1 MMKPK
6 PFIMEILDKVLGF
19 PKEINGKLPLNHW
32 NETVENSE
40 SSLSGWIGKLLHIGA
55 LALLLLFIYEII
67 KGGFSVMNPE
77 FGEVSALTIVGSI
90 LSMLIFLYMAFPMS
104 QFIRSAG
111 DRLANSSSG
120 IIEFLF
126 KDCAIELLKVLGYGA
141 ALIAFTNSLVGL
153 VSFALDAGV
162 FHYAFMSWGATGA
175 AMIGDFLNSLG
186 DMTPIGGGFVDLKD
200 MVTSVNGNGEEGYY
214 MWEFTNVIASF
225 LNPIFILIS
234 LFVSIAIYLFIYE
247 VASRFI
253 SWVKSPAIPIK
264 MT

>member
-1 MMKPK
+1 
-6 PFIMEILDKVLGF
+6 MEILDKVLGF

-40 SSLSGWIGKLLHIGA
+40 SSLSGWIGKLFHIGA
-55 LALLLLFIYEII
+55 LALLLLFVYEII
-67 KGGFSVMNPE
+67 KGGFSSMENAS
-77 FGEVSALTIVGSI
+77 GLSIVGSI

-104 QFIRSAG
+104 QFLRSAG
-111 DRLANSSSG
+111 DRLSNSSSG

-126 KDCAIELLKVLGYGA
+126 KDCFIEIMKIGGYGA
-141 ALIAFTNSLVGL
+141 ALIAFTYSVVGL
-153 VSFALDAGV
+153 IGFALDSAV
-162 FHYAFMSWGATGA
+162 FHYGFMEWGSAGTG
-175 AMIGDFLNSLG
+175 MIGGFIAALSE
-186 DMTPIGGGFVDLKD
+186 MTIGGGDFND
-200 MVTSVNGNGEEGYY
+200 MMGSVSQVMVIPGYS
-214 MWEFTNVIASF
+214 MAEFTMVIASF
-225 LNPIFILIS
+225 LQPLLILIS